1 MDSLRAYFGE
11 CFWLSFQCRRASDA
25 RMDIDSDELARP
37 IGLYAPEIIA
47 VILVIGTLA
56 GVLGGVLSWHP

>member
-1 MDSLRAYFGE
+1 
-11 CFWLSFQCRRASDA
+11 
-25 RMDIDSDELARP
+25 MDIDSDELARP

-47 VILVIGTLA
+47 AILVIGTLA